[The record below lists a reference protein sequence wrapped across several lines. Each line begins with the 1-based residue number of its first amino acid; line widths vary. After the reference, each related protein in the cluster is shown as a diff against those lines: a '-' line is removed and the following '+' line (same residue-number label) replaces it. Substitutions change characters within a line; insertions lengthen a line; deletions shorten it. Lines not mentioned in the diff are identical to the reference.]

1 MDSVIKCAK
10 IEWMGLLLVL
20 LVFSGCRK
28 DEVEPEAVGTFST
41 ESFSAED
48 LAILEPT
55 LDLSATLYNY
65 AQPDLPPNFRDEEQL
80 AEFDNTP
87 STNPVTDMGATLG
100 RVLFYDVN
108 LSANNTISCASCH
121 QQSAGFADN
130 ARFSTGL
137 NGQQTRRN
145 TMSLVNSRYYQSGRF
160 GWDERA
166 ATLEAFALLPVQ
178 DHVEMGM
185 ELGAL
190 EAKLQQL
197 DYYPVLFRN
206 AFGSETVTASGVA
219 KALAQYV
226 RSIVSYNSKYDEGMR
241 QAGYPHFEDEEPPLP
256 NFSAEETLGKDI
268 FFSNTDH
275 EAHCF
280 YCHSTP
286 AMIAP
291 GNGNVNLEDD
301 FAKNNGLELV
311 YADNGKGEVTGISGD
326 MAKFKVPSLRNI
338 ALTAPYMHDGRFQ
351 TLEEVID
358 HYSDGVQQHPSLH
371 FRLSTV
377 DDGPQGG
384 VPRKQNF
391 TDAEKEALI
400 AFLNTLTDA
409 TVVTDPK
416 FSNPF
421 K

>member
-1 MDSVIKCAK
+1 MAYSPKTKVLSL
-10 IEWMGLLLVL
+10 LLLVVML
-20 LVFSGCRK
+20 SSCRK
-28 DEVEPEAVGTFST
+28 DEMEMDDFSILST
-41 ESFSAED
+41 DSFSAED
-48 LAILEPT
+48 IAILDNT
-55 LDLSATLYNY
+55 LNLSATLYNY
-65 AQPDLPPNFRDEEQL
+65 AKPDLPPNFRDEEQL

-87 STNPVTDMGATLG
+87 SSNPVTDMGATLG

-137 NGQQTRRN
+137 NGEKTRRN
-145 TMSLVNSRYYQSGRF
+145 AMSLINSRYYQNERF

-166 ATLEAFALLPVQ
+166 ATLEEFALLPVK

-190 EAKLQQL
+190 EAKLQNL

-206 AFGSETVTASGVA
+206 AFGSETVTSSGVA

-241 QAGYPHFEDEEPPLP
+241 LAGYPYFEDEEPVLP
-256 NFSAEETLGKDI
+256 NFSAKETLGKDI

-291 GNGNVNLEDD
+291 GNGNINLEDD

-311 YADNGKGEVTGISGD
+311 YADNGKGEITGNPGD

-358 HYSDGVQQHPSLH
+358 HYSNGVQQHPSLH

-384 VPRKQNF
+384 VPRVQNF
-391 TDAEKEALI
+391 TNYEKEALI
-400 AFLNTLTDA
+400 DFLNTLTDA
-409 TVVTDPK
+409 TVTTDPK
-416 FSNPF
+416 FSDPF